1 MEQTAEPVLD
11 IKGLRT
17 IFRTRGGEITAVNDI
32 DLTVAAGETLALV
45 GESGSGKSVTSLSV
59 MRLLTRNIG
68 VIAAGSIRLATSGG
82 AVRDLVSLDEE
93 SMRRI
98 RGDDIGM
105 IFQEPMSSL
114 NPVFTIGDQIGE
126 PIRIHR
132 GADRKAAMDAAVALL
147 ESVGIPDA
155 RRRAG
160 QYPHELSGGM
170 RQRATIAM
178 ALACDPALL
187 IADEPTT
194 ALDVT
199 IQAQILDLL
208 LKLQR
213 ERGMAMLFVT
223 HNLGVVAEIAHRVAV
238 MYAGRIVEEGP
249 VGEVFR
255 NPKHP
260 YTMGLLASMPRLGDA
275 ARMKQAGEKLA
286 AIPGM
291 VPSLMNIPSGCAFSP
306 ALQIRDRC
314 LSRRGSRART
324 GQFAAPQPLH
334 QMEGDLDEH
343 PLLSV
348 RDLSKHYTSRGT
360 RLNILQGISFD
371 LGKGEVVGLVGESG
385 SGKTTIGRTV
395 LRLVEPSSGSVRFD
409 GTELTALSASALRRQ
424 RPRMQ
429 YIFQDPFASLSP
441 RMTIGEILTEGLK
454 IQGIGTARDRL
465 ERARSAL
472 AQVDLPAD
480 AINRYAH
487 EFSGGQRQLHR
498 DRPCVDVV
506 TRIHRRRRAGFGARR
521 VDPGA
526 GDQPA
531 ARTAAAAWPDHAVH
545 LA

>member
-1 MEQTAEPVLD
+1 MEQAAEPVLD
-11 IKGLRT
+11 IRGLRT
-17 IFRTRGGEITAVNDI
+17 IFRIRGGEIAAVNDI

-68 VIAAGSIRLATSGG
+68 VIAAGSIRLTTRSG

-105 IFQEPMSSL
+105 VFQEPMSSL
-114 NPVFTIGDQIGE
+114 NPVFTIGDQIAE

-132 GADRKAAMDAAVALL
+132 GANRKAAMNAAVTLL

-208 LKLQR
+208 LKLQC

-275 ARMKQAGEKLA
+275 SRMKQAGEKLS

-291 VPSLMNIPSGCAFSP
+291 VPSLMNMPSGCAFSP
-306 ALQIRDRC
+306 RCKFAIDACRAAIPALEQVNPQHASRCIRW
-314 LSRRGSRART
+314 
-324 GQFAAPQPLH
+324 Q
-334 QMEGDLDEH
+334 
-343 PLLSV
+343 
-348 RDLSKHYTSRGT
+348 
-360 RLNILQGISFD
+360 
-371 LGKGEVVGLVGESG
+371 
-385 SGKTTIGRTV
+385 
-395 LRLVEPSSGSVRFD
+395 
-409 GTELTALSASALRRQ
+409 
-424 RPRMQ
+424 
-429 YIFQDPFASLSP
+429 
-441 RMTIGEILTEGLK
+441 EI
-454 IQGIGTARDRL
+454 
-465 ERARSAL
+465 
-472 AQVDLPAD
+472 
-480 AINRYAH
+480 
-487 EFSGGQRQLHR
+487 
-498 DRPCVDVV
+498 
-506 TRIHRRRRAGFGARR
+506 
-521 VDPGA
+521 
-526 GDQPA
+526 
-531 ARTAAAAWPDHAVH
+531 
-545 LA
+545 

>member
-93 SMRRI
+93 SMRSI

-306 ALQIRDRC
+306 RCKFAIDACRVAVPALEQVNSQHRSRCIRW
-314 LSRRGSRART
+314 
-324 GQFAAPQPLH
+324 
-334 QMEGDLDEH
+334 
-343 PLLSV
+343 
-348 RDLSKHYTSRGT
+348 K
-360 RLNILQGISFD
+360 
-371 LGKGEVVGLVGESG
+371 
-385 SGKTTIGRTV
+385 
-395 LRLVEPSSGSVRFD
+395 
-409 GTELTALSASALRRQ
+409 
-424 RPRMQ
+424 
-429 YIFQDPFASLSP
+429 
-441 RMTIGEILTEGLK
+441 EI
-454 IQGIGTARDRL
+454 
-465 ERARSAL
+465 
-472 AQVDLPAD
+472 
-480 AINRYAH
+480 
-487 EFSGGQRQLHR
+487 
-498 DRPCVDVV
+498 
-506 TRIHRRRRAGFGARR
+506 
-521 VDPGA
+521 
-526 GDQPA
+526 
-531 ARTAAAAWPDHAVH
+531 
-545 LA
+545 

>member
-1 MEQTAEPVLD
+1 MPQTADPILD
-11 IKGLRT
+11 IRGLRT
-17 IFRTRGGEITAVNDI
+17 IFRIRGGEVTAVNGI

-68 VIAAGSIRLATSGG
+68 AIAAGSIRLKRKSG
-82 AVRDLVSLDEE
+82 AVADLVLLDEQD
-93 SMRRI
+93 MRKV

-105 IFQEPMSSL
+105 VFQEPMSSL
-114 NPVFTIGDQIGE
+114 NPVFTIGDQISE

-132 GADRKAAMDAAVALL
+132 GADRKAAMNAAIALL

-155 RRRAG
+155 KRRAG

-255 NPKHP
+255 HPKHP
-260 YTMGLLASMPRLGDA
+260 YTIGLLASMPRLGDA
-275 ARMKQAGEKLA
+275 TRMKLAGEKLA

-291 VPSLMNIPSGCAFSP
+291 VPSLMKMPPGCAFSP
-306 ALQIRDRC
+306 RCRFAIDACRAAVPPLEDVNPQHKSRCIRWR
-314 LSRRGSRART
+314 
-324 GQFAAPQPLH
+324 
-334 QMEGDLDEH
+334 
-343 PLLSV
+343 
-348 RDLSKHYTSRGT
+348 
-360 RLNILQGISFD
+360 
-371 LGKGEVVGLVGESG
+371 
-385 SGKTTIGRTV
+385 
-395 LRLVEPSSGSVRFD
+395 
-409 GTELTALSASALRRQ
+409 
-424 RPRMQ
+424 
-429 YIFQDPFASLSP
+429 
-441 RMTIGEILTEGLK
+441 EI
-454 IQGIGTARDRL
+454 
-465 ERARSAL
+465 
-472 AQVDLPAD
+472 
-480 AINRYAH
+480 
-487 EFSGGQRQLHR
+487 
-498 DRPCVDVV
+498 
-506 TRIHRRRRAGFGARR
+506 
-521 VDPGA
+521 
-526 GDQPA
+526 
-531 ARTAAAAWPDHAVH
+531 
-545 LA
+545 